1 MSNVSTTDRI
11 QELENLLK
19 DGNLVKVRCTDR
31 LNSLL
36 KEYKAKKEELE
47 KLGIKDISKAKEEL
61 ENRGKALNQKID
73 DALKLIPQDII
84 KKYKDFD
91 FTSGVVEEVNL
102 DRPF

>member
-19 DGNLVKVRCTDR
+19 DGNLVNVRCTDR
-31 LNSLL
+31 LSALR
-36 KEYKAKKEELE
+36 KEYLAKKEELAN
-47 KLGIKDISKAKEEL
+47 LGIKDINKAKEEI

-84 KKYKDFD
+84 NKYKNFD
-91 FTSGVVEEVNL
+91 FTSGEVEEVNL
-102 DRPF
+102 ERPF